1 MGLKLS
7 VIIPMYNEEKH
18 AADTARTLSA
28 FLDGKFP
35 DGDYEIIFSNDGSRD
50 SCAEKVTELNLPQ
63 VRVIGYPDNRGK
75 GSAVREGVMNSLG
88 DAVVYTDCDLAY
100 GCDAVYGIYSELLKT
115 GSDLVIG
122 SRNLRADGYEGY
134 TALRRLMS
142 KTYIKLISLVA
153 GFKYSDSQCGL
164 KCLRGNAAKDIF
176 GRCTVNGFAFDL
188 EVLIL
193 AGKLGKTVSEFPVRV
208 INHHES
214 ESKVNPVKDTLKMIR
229 DVSRIKKT
237 HKNL

>member
-1 MGLKLS
+1 
-7 VIIPMYNEEKH
+7 
-18 AADTARTLSA
+18 
-28 FLDGKFP
+28 
-35 DGDYEIIFSNDGSRD
+35 
-50 SCAEKVTELNLPQ
+50 
-63 VRVIGYPDNRGK
+63 
-75 GSAVREGVMNSLG
+75 
-88 DAVVYTDCDLAY
+88 
-100 GCDAVYGIYSELLKT
+100 
-115 GSDLVIG
+115 
-122 SRNLRADGYEGY
+122 
-134 TALRRLMS
+134 MS
-142 KTYIKLISLVA
+142 P

>member
-1 MGLKLS
+1 
-7 VIIPMYNEEKH
+7 
-18 AADTARTLSA
+18 
-28 FLDGKFP
+28 
-35 DGDYEIIFSNDGSRD
+35 
-50 SCAEKVTELNLPQ
+50 
-63 VRVIGYPDNRGK
+63 
-75 GSAVREGVMNSLG
+75 MNSLG

-100 GCDAVYGIYSELLKT
+100 GCDAVYGIYSELVKT